1 MLRNWLNS
9 SVSVQLVLIRTQLP
23 KQENPMLDTLSIRLK
38 IILLSGLCLLGVI
51 GLIVSLNLYQSSQNN
66 QLIRTSSSKMLTES
80 GENLLQAKAAE
91 QASKLQSTFGDSLL
105 ILTVLSDQVAN
116 LRNLAA
122 QRGLAPGALR
132 EELTQSLKTTFDH
145 NPQLLGLWL
154 LYEPNALDGQ
164 DSEFLNDAARSS
176 NDKGRFTSGW
186 NRGAGQSVN
195 LTISENVINNTELS
209 ISGVPY
215 NSWYTCPRDNQRTCL
230 MAPYVETLGGTAQLM
245 TSLSM
250 PLIVDDKVIG
260 VIGVDLALGALQA
273 AVSDAQQTLFN
284 GAGSLLIVSDSGVL
298 AAYSKDAGQIGKHI
312 DTALGEASKP
322 VLSGLQ
328 LNKPVVLTQDELIRA
343 VYPVAPI
350 LGAAVWGVV
359 IDLPKQVLLADSVE
373 LQTLLD
379 QTQTRDTLKSLLV
392 AVCAGLLGLLIIW
405 LTASGITR
413 PINSVA
419 QMLKAIASGDG
430 DLTQRLNYSKKDEL
444 GELVNWFNRF
454 LDKLQP
460 TIAQIK
466 QSITDARG
474 TADQSSEIA
483 RQTSEGMQVQ
493 FREIDQLAT
502 ASNEMSATAH
512 EVAHSASNAAQAARG
527 ADEASRDGITLI
539 ERSTRD
545 INALAS
551 EVSKAVAEVEALA
564 VNSEQIGSVLEVI
577 RSIAEQTNLLAL
589 NAAIE
594 AARAGES
601 GRGFAVV
608 ADEVR
613 NLAKRTQD
621 SVEQIRLVIERIQTG
636 TRGVVATMHSSQ
648 TLAKNN
654 AEQIQQAVQALG
666 KISDAVTV
674 ISDMNLQ
681 IASAAEEQSSVAEE
695 VNRNV
700 SNIRGVTEALTGQA
714 AEAAKVSS
722 QLNARAN
729 QQMVLMD
736 QFRV

>member
-1 MLRNWLNS
+1 
-9 SVSVQLVLIRTQLP
+9 
-23 KQENPMLDTLSIRLK
+23 MLDTLSIRLK

-51 GLIVSLNLYQSSQNN
+51 GLIVSMNLYQGNQNSR
-66 QLIRTSSSKMLTES
+66 LIGTSSSKMLTDS
-80 GENLLQAKAAE
+80 GENLLLAKAAE
-91 QASKLQSTFGDSLL
+91 QAGNLQRAFGNNLLL
-105 ILTVLSDQVAN
+105 ITALSDQTIQ
-116 LRNLAA
+116 LRNMAA
-122 QRGLAPGALR
+122 QRGLPAATLR
-132 EELTQSLKTTFDH
+132 EEVNQSLKTTFEH
-145 NPQLLGLWL
+145 NPQILGLWL
-154 LYEPNALDGQ
+154 VFEPNALEGQ
-164 DSEFLNDAARSS
+164 DSEFVNDAARAS
-176 NDKGRFTSGW
+176 NEKGRFSSAW
-186 NRGAGQSVN
+186 NRGGGESLNILIPEAD
-195 LTISENVINNTELS
+195 LHKTELS
-209 ISGVPY
+209 ISGTPY
-215 NSWYTCPRDNQRTCL
+215 NSWYTCPRDTGRTCL
-230 MAPYVETLGGTAQLM
+230 LSPYADTQAGQVQLM
-245 TSLSM
+245 TTLST
-250 PLIVDDKVIG
+250 PLIADGKVIG
-260 VIGVDLALGALQA
+260 TLGVDLALGALQA
-273 AVSDAQQTLFN
+273 AASDAQRTLFN
-284 GAGSLLIVSDSGVL
+284 GSGSMLIVSDSGVL
-298 AAYSKDAGQIGKHI
+298 AAYSKDAGQVAKPVNV
-312 DTALGEASKP
+312 TLGEQGKTILAAVAQKKP
-322 VLSGLQ
+322 AVLAE
-328 LNKPVVLTQDELIRA
+328 NDLIRA

-350 LGAAVWGVV
+350 PDAAAWGVV
-359 IDLPKQVLLADSVE
+359 IDLPKQVLLADSIA
-373 LQTLLD
+373 LQALLD
-379 QTQTRDTLKSLLV
+379 QTQTRDTLESLLV
-392 AVCAGLLGLLIIW
+392 AIGAGLLGLLLIW
-405 LTASGITR
+405 LTASGVTR

-430 DLTQRLNYSKKDEL
+430 DLTQRLHYSKKDEL

-474 TADQSSEIA
+474 TADQSSEIS

-512 EVAHSASNAAQAARG
+512 EVAHSASNAAQAAHG
-527 ADEASRDGITLI
+527 ADQASRDGISLI

-545 INALAS
+545 ITALAS
-551 EVSKAVAEVEALA
+551 EVSKAVNEVEALA

-621 SVEQIRLVIERIQTG
+621 SVEEIRLVIERIQTS
-636 TRGVVATMHSSQ
+636 TRGVVATMYSSQ
-648 TLAKNN
+648 TLAQDN
-654 AEQIQQAVQALG
+654 AGQIHQAVQALS
-666 KISDAVTV
+666 KISEAVTV
-674 ISDMNLQ
+674 ISDMNMQ
-681 IASAAEEQSSVAEE
+681 IASAAEEQSAVAEE

-700 SNIRGVTEALTGQA
+700 STIRGVTETLTEQA
-714 AEAAKVSS
+714 AESAQISS

-729 QQMVLMD
+729 QQMTLMD

>member
-1 MLRNWLNS
+1 MFDS
-9 SVSVQLVLIRTQLP
+9 
-23 KQENPMLDTLSIRLK
+23 LSIRLK
-38 IILLSGLCLLGVI
+38 IVLLSGLCLLGVVAS
-51 GLIVSLNLYQSSQNN
+51 IVGMNLYQTNQNDE
-66 QLIRTSSSKMLTES
+66 LVSASSSRMLTES
-80 GENLLQAKAAE
+80 VQNLLQAKAAE
-91 QASKLQSTFGDSLL
+91 QGVRVQKTFAETQTVVTALADQIKDMRNMAAKRSLE
-105 ILTVLSDQVAN
+105 
-116 LRNLAA
+116 
-122 QRGLAPGALR
+122 PGALR
-132 EELTQSLKTTFDH
+132 EELNQSLKTAFER
-145 NPQLLGLWL
+145 NGKVLGIWL
-154 LYEPNALDGQ
+154 AFEPNGLDGK
-164 DSEFLNDAARSS
+164 DSEFVNDAARQS
-176 NDKGRFTSGW
+176 NEAGRFATYWSRAGGEALNTIMVEEDMTKTTLNLSG
-186 NRGAGQSVN
+186 
-195 LTISENVINNTELS
+195 T
-209 ISGVPY
+209 PY
-215 NSWYTCPRDNQRTCL
+215 NVWYTCPRDSKRTCL
-230 MAPYVETLGGTAQLM
+230 LDPYADTVGGKEVLM
-245 TSLSM
+245 TTISV
-250 PLIVDDKVIG
+250 PLLVDGKSIG
-260 VIGVDLALGALQA
+260 VVGIDIALDALQA
-273 AVSDAQQTLFN
+273 AAVDSQRELFN
-284 GAGSLLIVSDSGVL
+284 NAGHMLIVSGTGVV
-298 AAYSKDAGQIGKHI
+298 AAYSVDPTKVGKSIGDTLGADGKDI
-312 DTALGEASKP
+312 
-322 VLSGLQ
+322 LQ
-328 LNKPVVLTQDELIRA
+328 LLASGAPKILQQGDLIRA
-343 VYPVAPI
+343 VYPVSPI
-350 LGAAVWGVV
+350 ADAKAWAVV
-359 IDLPKQVLLADSVE
+359 IDLPRQVLLADSVK
-373 LQTLLD
+373 LQAVLD
-379 QTQTRDTLKSLLV
+379 DAQQSGTIKAVGV
-392 AVCAGLLGLLIIW
+392 AIIAGLIGLLLMW
-405 LTASGITR
+405 LTASGVTR

-430 DLTQRLNYSKKDEL
+430 DLTQRLNYGKRDEL

-493 FREIDQLAT
+493 FREIDQVAT

-512 EVAHSASNAAQAARG
+512 DVANSASNAANAAKG
-527 ADEASRDGITLI
+527 ADQSARDGMQII

-545 INALAS
+545 INQLAD
-551 EVSKAVAEVEALA
+551 EVSKAVTEVEALA

-621 SVEQIRLVIERIQTG
+621 SVEEIRLVIERIQSG

-648 TLAKNN
+648 TQAHSN
-654 AEQIQQAVQALG
+654 AGQIQQAVKALG

-681 IASAAEEQSSVAEE
+681 IASAAEQQSAVAEE

-700 SNIRGVTEALTGQA
+700 SAIRTVTETLTGQA
-714 AEAAKVSS
+714 TESAQISS
-722 QLNARAN
+722 QLNALTT
-729 QQMVLMD
+729 QQMKLMD

>member
-1 MLRNWLNS
+1 
-9 SVSVQLVLIRTQLP
+9 
-23 KQENPMLDTLSIRLK
+23 MLDALSIRLK
-38 IILLSGLCLLGVI
+38 IILLSGLCLLSVI
-51 GLIVSLNLYQSSQNN
+51 GLIVSLNLYQSNQNN
-66 QLIRTSSSKMLTES
+66 RLISTSSSKMLTES
-80 GENLLQAKAAE
+80 GETLLLAKAAE
-91 QASKLQSTFGDSLL
+91 QTGNLQRVFGNSLL
-105 ILTVLSDQVAN
+105 LITALSDQAAH
-116 LRNLAA
+116 LRNMAA
-122 QRGLAPGALR
+122 QRGLPAATLR
-132 EELTQSLKTTFDH
+132 EELNQSLKATFER
-145 NPQLLGLWL
+145 NPQILGLWL
-154 LYEPNALDGQ
+154 VFEPNALEGQ
-164 DSEFLNDAARSS
+164 DSAFANDAARAS
-176 NDKGRFTSGW
+176 NETGRFASAW
-186 NRGAGQSVN
+186 NRGAGESVN
-195 LTISENVINNTELS
+195 ILIPESDLQKTELS
-209 ISGVPY
+209 ISGTPY
-215 NSWYTCPRDNQRTCL
+215 NSWYTCPRDTRRTCL
-230 MAPYVETLGGTAQLM
+230 MAPYADTQAGQVQLM
-245 TSLSM
+245 TTLSI
-250 PLIVDDKVIG
+250 PLIADGKVIG
-260 VIGVDLALGALQA
+260 ALGVDLALGALQA
-273 AVSDAQQTLFN
+273 AANDAQRMLFN
-284 GAGSLLIVSDSGVL
+284 GSGSMLIVSDSGVL
-298 AAYSKDAGQIGKHI
+298 AAYSKDVAQVAKPLNV
-312 DTALGEASKP
+312 ALGEESKAI
-322 VLSGLQ
+322 LAA
-328 LNKPVVLTQDELIRA
+328 LTQKKPLVLAQNDLIRA

-350 LGAAVWGVV
+350 PDAPAWGVV
-359 IDLPKQVLLADSVE
+359 IDLPKQVLLADSVA
-373 LQTLLD
+373 LQTVLD
-379 QTQTRDTLKSLLV
+379 QTQTRDTLESLLV
-392 AVCAGLLGLLIIW
+392 AIGSGLLGLLLIW
-405 LTASGITR
+405 FTASGVTR

-430 DLTQRLNYSKKDEL
+430 DLTQRLHYRKKDEL
-444 GELVNWFNRF
+444 GELVNGFNRF

-460 TIAQIK
+460 TVAQIK

-483 RQTSEGMQVQ
+483 RLTSEGMQVQ

-527 ADEASRDGITLI
+527 ADQASRDGINLI
-539 ERSTRD
+539 ERSTQD
-545 INALAS
+545 INALAR
-551 EVSKAVAEVEALA
+551 EVSKAVTEVEALA

-621 SVEQIRLVIERIQTG
+621 SVEEIRMVIERIQTG

-648 TLAKNN
+648 TLAQDN
-654 AEQIQQAVQALG
+654 AGQIHQAVQALG

-681 IASAAEEQSSVAEE
+681 IASAAEEQSAVAEE

-700 SNIRGVTEALTGQA
+700 STIRGVTETLTEQA
-714 AEAAKVSS
+714 AESAQISS

-729 QQMVLMD
+729 QQMKLMD